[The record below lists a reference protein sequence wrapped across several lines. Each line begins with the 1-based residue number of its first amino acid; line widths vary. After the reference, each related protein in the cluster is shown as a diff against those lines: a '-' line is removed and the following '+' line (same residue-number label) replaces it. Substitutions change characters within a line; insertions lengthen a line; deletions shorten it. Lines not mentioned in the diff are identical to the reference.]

1 MSTRIPVSWIVLF
14 VVISAFA
21 FFGYHILQASGTK
34 ESGLEESMRIHSL
47 PGTAQSLVQPVTP
60 MQSYEYDEQPDIGS
74 APGSAAHHRPAV
86 ANRMPSVPAQT
97 EDDLRAM
104 KSHMMTP
111 PPVQY
116 DSPEATDPLN
126 RTVHMNAEFG
136 SNLRHPEQMI
146 EQHPGI
152 GMGSVV
158 ASGLGSEYSSPG
170 GNRAAGY
177 APEMV
182 QNSGEYMEGI
192 TAYDVSDN
200 GTGFSLF

>member
-21 FFGYHILQASGTK
+21 FFGYHILQASGNK
-34 ESGLEESMRIHSL
+34 ESN
-47 PGTAQSLVQPVTP
+47 VQPVHVQQPPEIAQAMVQQITP
-60 MQSYEYDEQPDIGS
+60 MQSHTYADDSE
-74 APGSAAHHRPAV
+74 PGSLPAAATHHRPAV
-86 ANRMPSVPAQT
+86 ANRMPAVPAQS
-97 EDDLRAM
+97 EEDLRATQP
-104 KSHMMTP
+104 HMMTP
-111 PPVQY
+111 PAVQY
-116 DSPEATDPLN
+116 DSPEAMDPLN
-126 RTVHMNAEFG
+126 RTVHMGAEFG

-146 EQHPGI
+146 EQHPGM

-170 GNRAAGY
+170 GHRAAGY

-192 TAYDVSDN
+192 TAYDTSDS
-200 GTGFSLF
+200 GAGYSMF